1 MSPKGIQDMLAQKL
15 RDVPDAQL
23 DGAMDMLLT
32 KLHIPQSDFI
42 KNALKK
48 FISEIRRKD
57 SGENILPEQPK
68 QLEQP
73 NRPQLNPAKPMPEIS
88 ASNKKTIKISKS
100 QWEGMGKVA
109 GWVK

>member
-1 MSPKGIQDMLAQKL
+1 MKITINKEEMKKIAGLSDAWGKTESAMLPKGIQDMLAQKL

-57 SGENILPEQPK
+57 SGENILPE
-68 QLEQP
+68 
-73 NRPQLNPAKPMPEIS
+73 
-88 ASNKKTIKISKS
+88 
-100 QWEGMGKVA
+100 
-109 GWVK
+109 